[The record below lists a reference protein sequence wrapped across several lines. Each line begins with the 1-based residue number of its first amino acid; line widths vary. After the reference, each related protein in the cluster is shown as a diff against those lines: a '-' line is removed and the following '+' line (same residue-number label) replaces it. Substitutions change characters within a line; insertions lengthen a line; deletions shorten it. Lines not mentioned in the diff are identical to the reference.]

1 MLESVF
7 NNKLQALSFKN
18 KAFAEHFRVTASFCL
33 AFNNSDMIYVNSGRE
48 RTGVFRETVMKTV
61 IFCDI

>member
-33 AFNNSDMIYVNSGRE
+33 AFNNSDMIYVNSGS
-48 RTGVFRETVMKTV
+48 GVFRETVMKTV